1 MTLEA
6 ELSQVRL
13 KVKLK
18 TSSVD
23 EVVSGT
29 LNTLKSGNSLVWTGA
44 VLLLHYVH
52 VHYVQPVFYS
62 CSICFK
68 YAQRL
73 VREHCLFHIHHK

>member
-1 MTLEA
+1 MTSEA

-18 TSSVD
+18 TSSEDGVQ
-23 EVVSGT
+23 
-29 LNTLKSGNSLVWTGA
+29 VWTGA
-44 VLLLHYVH
+44 VLLLH

-62 CSICFK
+62 CFK

-73 VREHCLFHIHHK
+73 VLVHIHHK